1 MSGTTRTRLS
11 ADQRRVRLMSAA
23 ATEFGKHGYRDASLR
38 EIAASAGVTT
48 PVIYDHFDSKAELY
62 SAVAW
67 DLADDLLE
75 HWSKAALGSA
85 EEMLRATIAAIFS
98 WAEANPS
105 GWRILFADF
114 PSDPVVAAA
123 MASIQGRAARAVAA
137 AIAQFSRADQFET
150 LGASTASAAFAEM
163 SMSAVNGLVA
173 WWWDHPDVPRTAI
186 ATLAGDLLW
195 HGLDGIRQIQGEGK
209 NSR

>member
-1 MSGTTRTRLS
+1 MSGNTRTRLS
-11 ADQRRVRLMSAA
+11 ADQRRARLMSAA
-23 ATEFGKHGYRDASLR
+23 ATEFGAHGYRGASLR
-38 EIAASAGVTT
+38 GIAAGAGVTT

-67 DLADDLLE
+67 ALADDLLA

-85 EEMLRATIAAIFS
+85 EETLRATVAAIFS

-105 GWRILFADF
+105 GWRILFADV
-114 PSDPVVAAA
+114 PSDPVVAIA
-123 MASIQGRAARAVAA
+123 MTSIQGRAAKAVAV
-137 AIAQFSRADQFET
+137 AIAQFSRADRFEA
-150 LGASTASAAFAEM
+150 LGVATASAAFAEM

-173 WWWDHPDVPRTAI
+173 WWWNNPEVPRTAV

-195 HGLDGIRQIQGEGK
+195 HGLDGISKMQGHGE
-209 NSR
+209 NSG